1 MKTHCK
7 ISDVTAFLR
16 RLEMNNDR
24 TWFKDHKAEYD
35 VIRQAWEAD
44 IERLIVLVS
53 EYDEGCRGLDIK
65 SSVYRIYRDIR
76 FRKDKSPYKN
86 YFSAVIGKGGRHT
99 KISCN
104 YVHFQPGK
112 LMIGGGI
119 WWPERPVLN
128 ELRSL
133 IDAEGDEF
141 LKIVKNPAI
150 SDFFHWDCD
159 TLKKMPKEY
168 DASNPM
174 AEYLK
179 MKEYIMIADLDEAY
193 FDCDDWVAKVADDLR
208 RLQPMHDFLN
218 YVFHLD

>member
-1 MKTHCK
+1 M
-7 ISDVTAFLR
+7 
-16 RLEMNNDR
+16 
-24 TWFKDHKAEYD
+24 
-35 VIRQAWEAD
+35 
-44 IERLIVLVS
+44 LVS

-141 LKIVKNPAI
+141 LKIVKNPTI

-218 YVFHLD
+218 YVFDLD

>member
-1 MKTHCK
+1 MSTHCK

-24 TWFKDHKAEYD
+24 TWFKEHKAEYD

-44 IERLIVLVS
+44 IERLIMLVS

-133 IDAEGDEF
+133 IDAEGEH
-141 LKIVKNPAI
+141 L
-150 SDFFHWDCD
+150 H
-159 TLKKMPKEY
+159 
-168 DASNPM
+168 
-174 AEYLK
+174 
-179 MKEYIMIADLDEAY
+179 
-193 FDCDDWVAKVADDLR
+193 LR
-208 RLQPMHDFLN
+208 IGPRLLRLPQQLQPLRAILQR
-218 YVFHLD
+218 HLPARRHLHGRNARPPHHSHPQKITHTRS

>member
-1 MKTHCK
+1 MSSKCK
-7 ISDVTAFLR
+7 ISDVTAFLH

-24 TWFKDHKAEYD
+24 AWFNAHKAEYD
-35 VIRQAWEAD
+35 AVRKAWEAD
-44 IERLIVLVS
+44 VERLIMLVG
-53 EYDEGCRGLDIK
+53 EYDEGCRGLNLK

-76 FRKDKSPYKN
+76 FSKDKSPYKN

-119 WWPERPVLN
+119 WWPEKAVLD

-141 LKIVKNPAI
+141 LKIVNSPSI
-150 SDFFHWDCD
+150 SGFYHWDCE
-159 TLKKMPKEY
+159 TLKKMPKGY
-168 DASNPM
+168 DESNPM
-174 AEYLK
+174 AKYLK
-179 MKEYIMIADLDEAY
+179 MKEYIMMANLDEAY
-193 FDCDDWVAKVADDLR
+193 FQCDDWVKKVAHDLR

-218 YVFHLD
+218 YVFDLD